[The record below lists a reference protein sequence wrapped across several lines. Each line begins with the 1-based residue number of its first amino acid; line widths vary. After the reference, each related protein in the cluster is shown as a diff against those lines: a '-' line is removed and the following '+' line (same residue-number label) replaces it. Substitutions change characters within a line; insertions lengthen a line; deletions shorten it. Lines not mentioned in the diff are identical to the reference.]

1 MIQEGNGWQG
11 EYQIIVTGPSG
22 TETVYIK
29 NAITNAGLNML
40 RDALKGDITNAK
52 LEYIA
57 VGTSSASINNAD
69 TSLTSEFFRTPITSY
84 AIGGTGILNT
94 TGILLDNEAVGQI
107 EELGFFAGSTASS
120 ATNSGIMISRILF
133 SRNKTNL
140 ESIQINRTDTIG
152 RA

>member
-1 MIQEGNGWQG
+1 MIKENNGWQG
-11 EYQIIVTGPSG
+11 KYEIIVNSSSG
-22 TETVYIK
+22 TEKIYIN

-40 RDALKGDITNAK
+40 RDALKGDITDAK
-52 LEYIA
+52 IEYIA
-57 VGTSSASINNAD
+57 LGTSSASINNAD
-69 TSLTSEFFRTPITSY
+69 ISLTSEFFRTPITSY
-84 AIGGTGILNT
+84 ATGGTGILNT